1 MKVLIL
7 AGGFGT
13 RLSEET
19 DIKPKPMV
27 NIGDKPIL
35 WHIMKIYSHFGFN
48 EFVIL
53 AGYKSHVIKEYFANY
68 YLINSDV
75 TFDLEKNSVEIHR
88 SMAESW
94 KVTVLDTGLDTMTGG
109 RIKKA
114 KDYINN
120 DTFLLTYG
128 DGVCDVDIREVVKF
142 HKANGRKATMTAVQ
156 PEGRFGLLNI
166 HDDHLITRF
175 EEKPKGDGGWING
188 GFFVCEPSVMDYIE
202 NDSTVFEQKPLMNL
216 AADDQLMAYRHHGFW
231 KCMDTMRDRQQLIE
245 LWTSKNAK
253 WKKWD

>member
-75 TFDLEKNSVEIHR
+75 TFDLQNNSLEIHR
-88 SMAESW
+88 STAESW

-114 KDYINN
+114 KEYINN

-128 DGVCDVDIREVVKF
+128 DGVCDVDIREVLKF
-142 HKANGRKATMTAVQ
+142 HKEHGKKATMTAVQ

-166 HDDHLITRF
+166 HDDSLISKF

-188 GFFVCEPSVMDYIE
+188 GFFVCEPSVLDYIE
-202 NDSTVFEQKPLMNL
+202 NEATVFEQKPLMSL
-216 AADDQLMAYRHHGFW
+216 AGDNQLMAYRHHGFW
-231 KCMDTMRDRQQLIE
+231 KCMDTMRDKQQLID

>member
-27 NIGDKPIL
+27 NIGEKPIL
-35 WHIMKIYSHFGFN
+35 WHIMKSYSHYGFN

-75 TFDLEKNSVEIHR
+75 TFDLANNGVEIHR
-88 SMAESW
+88 STAESW
-94 KVTVLDTGLDTMTGG
+94 KVTILDTGLETMTGG

-114 KDYINN
+114 KEYINN
-120 DTFLLTYG
+120 ETFLLTYG
-128 DGVCDVDIREVVKF
+128 DGVCDVDIRDVLAF
-142 HKANGRKATMTAVQ
+142 HKKSGKKATMTAVQ

-166 HDDHLITRF
+166 HDDNLISRF

-188 GFFVCEPSVMDYIE
+188 GYFVCEPSVLDYIE
-202 NDSTVFEQKPLMNL
+202 NDTTIFEQRPLMNL
-216 AADDQLMAYRHHGFW
+216 AADNQLMAYKHQGFW

-245 LWTSKNAK
+245 LWTSNNAK

>member
-1 MKVLIL
+1 
-7 AGGFGT
+7 
-13 RLSEET
+13 
-19 DIKPKPMV
+19 
-27 NIGDKPIL
+27 
-35 WHIMKIYSHFGFN
+35 
-48 EFVIL
+48 
-53 AGYKSHVIKEYFANY
+53 

-75 TFDLEKNSVEIHR
+75 TFDLGKNSLEIHR

-94 KVTVLDTGLDTMTGG
+94 KVTILDTGLDTMTGG

-114 KDYINN
+114 KEYINN

-128 DGVCDVDIREVVKF
+128 DGVCDVDIREVLKF
-142 HKANGRKATMTAVQ
+142 HKAHGKKATMTAVQ

-166 HDDHLITRF
+166 HDDSLISRF

-188 GFFVCEPSVMDYIE
+188 GFFVCEPSVLDYIE
-202 NDSTVFEQKPLMNL
+202 NDSTVFEQNPLMSMAGDN
-216 AADDQLMAYRHHGFW
+216 QLMAYRHHGFW
-231 KCMDTMRDRQQLIE
+231 KCMDTMRDRQQLID